1 MFYYI
6 QPNVLTNEQC
16 DELIEKSKQLG
27 FNPAKVQYYGEEVSI
42 KSIRNNSRLE
52 LKDTELANKLEKILL
67 EKIGDN
73 FPYKLKYRD
82 FKKLNDHFRIY
93 CYKIGEYFKPHKDGH
108 IKIED
113 MESLIT
119 VLFYLN
125 DTNGGETILMP
136 KGYANKESYISIK
149 PQKGSILLFDH
160 DIFHEG
166 TTVISGQKYVLR
178 SDLFFD

>member
-1 MFYYI
+1 MFYYT
-6 QPNVLTNEQC
+6 QKNVLTNEQC

-27 FNPAKVQYYGEEVSI
+27 FTPAKVQYYGEEVSI

-52 LKDTELANKLEKILL
+52 LEDIVLANQLEKILL
-67 EKIGDN
+67 EKMGKD
-73 FPYKLKYRD
+73 FPYNFKYRD

-93 CYKIGEYFKPHKDGH
+93 AYEPGEYFKPHKDGH
-108 IKIED
+108 IKITG

-125 DTNGGETILMP
+125 DTQGGETIIMP
-136 KGYANKESYISIK
+136 KGYADKASHISIT
-149 PQKGSILLFDH
+149 PQKGSVLLFDH
-160 DIFHEG
+160 NIFHEG
-166 TTVISGQKYVLR
+166 KTVISGQKYVLR